1 MPRSAVREF
10 RDTRS
15 PNWYWAIPHM
25 AVVIFAVAMLALVW
39 VLQVRENEVERNALA
54 QDVQWAEQTMRL
66 HMTATEEF
74 LIKAARELA
83 AGTLDADAFQVSA
96 TQHIANN
103 SELVNIAWVGAD
115 ESVRWTAPFDT
126 TDWLVGDTLSAL
138 QTTPFYRAREL
149 GRPSYGAA
157 QINQRDMAVLELYV
171 PVFRGGTFLGAIAG
185 VYSIERMT
193 RSLIPNWFGEKYRI
207 SFSGLDGRELSAN
220 SGMHRL
226 DQSLSYS
233 VDLDPPGN
241 GLTMRVTAF
250 RTASDVPR
258 APADG
263 ADRRP
268 VAAGAVEPVVAARP
282 YPAAGAGRKER
293 DRLFNLS
300 LDMLCILGLDG
311 SFRRCNPAFEHIL
324 GFAPSR
330 CPVARCSTSCTAAT
344 SLPRWNT
351 CAGSRKASR

>member
-54 QDVQWAEQTMRL
+54 RDVQWAEQTMRL

-83 AGTLDADAFQVSA
+83 AGTLDADTFRSPPPSISPTTRSWSISPGWAP
-96 TQHIANN
+96 TRN
-103 SELVNIAWVGAD
+103 
-115 ESVRWTAPFDT
+115 VRWTAPDT

-171 PVFRGGTFLGAIAG
+171 PVFVAVRFLARSRGVFDRAHDPFTDPELVRRKVPHQFLGA
-185 VYSIERMT
+185 RWT
-193 RSLIPNWFGEKYRI
+193 RAVCE
-207 SFSGLDGRELSAN
+207 
-220 SGMHRL
+220 
-226 DQSLSYS
+226 
-233 VDLDPPGN
+233 
-241 GLTMRVTAF
+241 F
-250 RTASDVPR
+250 RN
-258 APADG
+258 APA
-263 ADRRP
+263 RP
-268 VAAGAVEPVVAARP
+268 VLE
-282 YPAAGAGRKER
+282 
-293 DRLFNLS
+293 L
-300 LDMLCILGLDG
+300 LG
-311 SFRRCNPAFEHIL
+311 
-324 GFAPSR
+324 
-330 CPVARCSTSCTAAT
+330 
-344 SLPRWNT
+344 
-351 CAGSRKASR
+351 